1 VIWFFPTDNLLL
13 KEDFPS
19 AQMLVKMQPCI
30 YFFYRFDL
38 LIQEIKIKSS
48 FAKITVTK
56 PKKKTNNG
64 NSY

>member
-1 VIWFFPTDNLLL
+1 
-13 KEDFPS
+13 
-19 AQMLVKMQPCI
+19 MLVKMQPSI

-56 PKKKTNNG
+56 PKKKTMETVTST
-64 NSY
+64 SYLEQLVSMAR